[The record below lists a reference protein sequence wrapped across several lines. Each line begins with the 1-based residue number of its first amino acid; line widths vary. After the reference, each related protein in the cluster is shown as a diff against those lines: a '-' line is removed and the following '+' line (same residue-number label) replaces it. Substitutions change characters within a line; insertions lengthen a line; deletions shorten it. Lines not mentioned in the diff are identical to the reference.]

1 MRSFFKPE
9 EPVVHIAVTESKGGI
24 MWNGVQTGNDGQS
37 DHWNRTPG
45 TKLSLTT
52 YTNADEVE
60 LLVNGKSYGTKK
72 NDKASAKMRN
82 QIRWE
87 DVVYQDG
94 YCEAIARTDGKI
106 VARHKIVTTGKAV
119 ALKAVADHDGWQADG
134 MDLQHIR
141 VIAVDSKG
149 RRVSN
154 AVGDVTV
161 KVEGNATLAAMSNGN
176 INTDELSVT
185 DSQTLFNGSCL
196 AILRAGTT
204 PSPVSV
210 TVSAPG
216 LKSTKLKLAT
226 K

>member
-1 MRSFFKPE
+1 MPTARKPRLGFLAVGCASEFRHLLFKLFGRDSKLAVEHLNPEAKRDIRSC
-9 EPVVHIAVTESKGGI
+9 
-24 MWNGVQTGNDGQS
+24 GV
-37 DHWNRTPG
+37 
-45 TKLSLTT
+45 
-52 YTNADEVE
+52 
-60 LLVNGKSYGTKK
+60 
-72 NDKASAKMRN
+72 
-82 QIRWE
+82 
-87 DVVYQDG
+87 
-94 YCEAIARTDGKI
+94 
-106 VARHKIVTTGKAV
+106 
-119 ALKAVADHDGWQADG
+119 AVADHDGWQADG

-185 DSQTLFNGSCL
+185 DRQKLFNGSCL

-204 PSPVSV
+204 PSPVFV